1 MNNLFSSLFAEFLK
15 IRHSKVLWLTIAALC
30 LAPIFGALFVI
41 VLRSPSL
48 TEGNEALKAKAALS
62 GFSADW
68 PSFFNL
74 IAQAIGVGGIIV
86 FGFIASWIFG
96 REYSD
101 HTLKD
106 LFALPVNRAT
116 IVISK
121 LVACIA
127 WCFTVTI
134 AVILVGVLI
143 GLLLNLPGW
152 EWRLFFSSFL
162 HIFTTAFLAAL
173 LCPPVFLIASAGKGY
188 LPALGFVILT
198 VVIAQI
204 IGALGFGAY
213 VPWAVPSLYS
223 GLGSESGGS
232 LNIVSYMIVAVT
244 GVAGLI
250 GTIYWW
256 KYADQAK

>member
-1 MNNLFSSLFAEFLK
+1 MNSLFVSCFAEYLK
-15 IRHSKVLWLTIAALC
+15 IRCSKVLWLTISALC

-41 VLRSPSL
+41 VLRNPSL
-48 TEGNEALKAKAALS
+48 TQGNEALKAKAAFT

-74 IAQAIGVGGIIV
+74 IAQALGVGGVIV

-101 HTLKD
+101 RTLKD
-106 LFALPVNRAT
+106 LFTLPVNRST

-121 LVACIA
+121 LLACFA
-127 WCFTVTI
+127 WCTMVTF
-134 AVILVGVLI
+134 AVILVSLLI
-143 GLLLNLPGW
+143 GFMLNLPGW
-152 EWRLFFSSFL
+152 DLRLFYSSLL
-162 HIFTTAFLAAL
+162 HIFITAILAAL
-173 LCPPVFLIASAGKGY
+173 LCPPVFFVASAGRGY
-188 LPALGFVILT
+188 LAALGFVILT
-198 VVIAQI
+198 VVLAQI

-213 VPWAVPSLYS
+213 VPWAVPALYS

-232 LNIVSYMIVAVT
+232 LNIFSYIIVLLT
-244 GVAGLI
+244 SLAGLSA
-250 GTIYWW
+250 TIYWW